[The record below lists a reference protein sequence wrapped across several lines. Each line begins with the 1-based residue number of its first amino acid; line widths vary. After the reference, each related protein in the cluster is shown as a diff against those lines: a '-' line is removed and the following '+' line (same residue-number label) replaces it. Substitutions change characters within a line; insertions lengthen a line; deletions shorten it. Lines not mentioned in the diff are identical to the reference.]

1 MELTGSSDA
10 LRPRFLRLRSPVGRR
25 LAQLLPGLVL
35 FGTAI
40 GFIVAADL
48 GANPWTVLAQGI
60 AERLGV
66 SVGLVV
72 SLIGVTLLALFVP
85 LREPAGPATVL
96 NVLLVGP
103 VVDVVVA
110 AVPDDPQLAVRV
122 VLLAVAP
129 PLLGVATGLYL
140 GSGLGP
146 GPRDGLMTAWARRGV
161 SVGIA
166 RTGIELTALTLGWLL
181 GGVVGVGTVY
191 VGVTVGFWVRTFL
204 PRLRIDAP
212 PG

>member
-1 MELTGSSDA
+1 M
-10 LRPRFLRLRSPVGRR
+10 
-25 LAQLLPGLVL
+25 PGLVL

-48 GANPWTVLAQGI
+48 GANPWTVLAQGVS
-60 AERLGV
+60 ERLGV
-66 SVGLVV
+66 SVGAVV
-72 SLIGVTLLALFVP
+72 SMIGLTLLALFVP

-96 NVLLVGP
+96 NVLIVGP

-110 AVPDDPQLAVRV
+110 IVPDDPHLAVRIA
-122 VLLAVAP
+122 LLVVAP

-161 SVGIA
+161 PVGWA
-166 RTGIELTALTLGWLL
+166 RTGIELSALTLGWLL
-181 GGVVGVGTVY
+181 GGVVGVGTIY
-191 VGVTVGFWVRTFL
+191 VGLTVGFWVRTFL
-204 PRLRIDAP
+204 PRLQVDAP
-212 PG
+212 SR